1 MTFDARPYL
10 KEIARGQHG
19 ARDLTRE
26 QARDLFTAVFEGE
39 VADVALGA
47 LLVAYRIKGEK
58 AEELAGMVEAL
69 TPHVHALRMPMRRT
83 LPVVIPTYNGSRKLP
98 NLLPLVSLLLARE
111 GVPVLLH
118 GVAHEPQRV
127 STFEVL
133 AHLGHRTAASL
144 SEAEGRL
151 EEHSIAAVPLGL
163 LSPALDRLLAVRL
176 VTGVRNS
183 GHTFT
188 KLLLPSNI
196 AADAAFRLVAVTH
209 PDALSLMREHFI
221 AVPGHAFLMRGV
233 EGEAVVRLHSPQPIE
248 QMDPTGAVVTRLLTE
263 CEAPALPARDAP
275 ATAQWTHDVLEGR
288 LPVPPAIAQ
297 QVRLI
302 AEECR
307 AAASSRP
314 PLKLVSSQ

>member
-83 LPVVIPTYNGSRKLP
+83 LPVVIPTYNGSRM
-98 NLLPLVSLLLARE
+98 LPLVSLLLARE

-133 AHLGHRTAASL
+133 AHLGHRASASL

-151 EEHSIAAVPLGL
+151 EEHSIAAIPLGL

>member
-26 QARDLFTAVFEGE
+26 QARDLFTAVFEGA
-39 VADVALGA
+39 VAEVALGA
-47 LLVAYRIKGEK
+47 LVVAYRIKGET
-58 AEELAGMVEAL
+58 APELAGMVEAL
-69 TPHVHALRMPMRRT
+69 APHVHAVRMPMRRA

-98 NLLPLVSLLLARE
+98 NLLPLVALLLARE

-133 AHLGHRTAASL
+133 RHLGHRPAGSL

-151 EEHSIAAVPLGL
+151 VEHSIAAVPLGL
-163 LSPALDRLLAVRL
+163 LSPALDRLLGVRL

-183 GHTFT
+183 GHTIA
-188 KLLLPSNI
+188 KLLLPSNVTG
-196 AADAAFRLVAVTH
+196 DAAFRLVAVTH
-209 PDALSLMREHFI
+209 PDAQALMREHF
-221 AVPGHAFLMRGV
+221 AAMPGHAFLMRGL

-263 CEAPALPARDAP
+263 CEAPALPDREAE
-275 ATAQWTHDVLEGR
+275 ATARWTQEVLAGR
-288 LPVPPAIAQ
+288 AAVPAAIAQ

-302 AEECR
+302 AEECH
-307 AAASSRP
+307 AAAAARP
-314 PLKLVSSQ
+314 MLKLVSSQ